1 MLHRSWGWSVP
12 ETGPRPLPTIA
23 PVPKPPGT
31 KKAPASPA
39 KKTREDGWEKKKT
52 KERVEGGHPTPQAG
66 RVFVNTHTYRLVKAL
81 TLNTGLSCHA
91 LPWTCDRFAT
101 DPLGLSRIG
110 RYPGTLW
117 EVV

>member
-1 MLHRSWGWSVP
+1 MGRGTVVDSH
-12 ETGPRPLPTIA
+12 E
-23 PVPKPPGT
+23 PPYNIEDFSLFL
-31 KKAPASPA
+31 SPQILECS
-39 KKTREDGWEKKKT
+39 TDL
-52 KERVEGGHPTPQAG
+52 RVS
-66 RVFVNTHTYRLVKAL
+66 
-81 TLNTGLSCHA
+81 TGLSCHA